1 MNKNLIENTIIETR
15 QCLIHYWK
23 NDSTY
28 ASKFLDDD
36 VMWIGAL
43 KRQFI
48 QGRDIVFEDLFDTNK
63 TNPVCNLLQQE
74 FWCIS
79 KDRNTCAVVGRYY
92 VTVDNSQDE
101 IISEQQRC
109 TFIWECIKGE
119 LKIKHMHI
127 SSPVGYLE
135 EGEVFPH
142 KIGKSTYRYLCELA
156 EEYNGKDNILK
167 VKDINGHIRFIN
179 IGEIEY
185 AEADLRYTKVC
196 TITED
201 VVVKLS
207 WKKVLDDIDDKF
219 VRVHRSYIVQRKYI
233 KIIKPRE
240 IVLASGKVI
249 PLSRKYYKDLEQ
261 EV

>member
-1 MNKNLIENTIIETR
+1 MRKNMIEDAIIETR
-15 QCLIHYWK
+15 QCLIHYWQ

-28 ASKFLDDD
+28 ASKFFAED

-48 QGRDIVFEDLFDTNK
+48 QGRDIVFSDLDDTNK
-63 TNPVCNLLQQE
+63 TNPVCTLLQQE

-79 KDRNTCAVVGRYY
+79 KDRNTCAIVGRYY
-92 VTVDNSQDE
+92 VTVDSNQDE
-101 IISEQQRC
+101 ILSEQQRC
-109 TFIWECIKGE
+109 TFIWECVKGE

-135 EGEVFPH
+135 DEEVFSH
-142 KIGKSTYRYLCELA
+142 KIGKSTYRYLCELV
-156 EEYNGKDNILK
+156 EEYSGRNNILK

-179 IGEIEY
+179 VGEIEC
-185 AEADLRYTKVC
+185 AEANLRYTKIS
-196 TITED
+196 TITEE
-201 VVVKLS
+201 VVVKIA
-207 WKKVLDDIDDKF
+207 WNKILDEIDEKF

-233 KIIKPRE
+233 KIIKPKE
-240 IVLASGKVI
+240 IILVSGKSI

-261 EV
+261 DT